1 MSCKLEIIKNGFGL
15 ITKVFGKIFVCMHA
29 MFVLHLTIVIN
40 LDQPLNVK
48 TFLRSMASK
57 PSHMEALCMSYIKDL
72 MAKITKQPTII
83 CNVMEDSDQHLY
95 Y

>member
-1 MSCKLEIIKNGFGL
+1 
-15 ITKVFGKIFVCMHA
+15 MHA

-95 Y
+95 IYIYITKILHIAPTQAYAFAPPTN